1 MAFSKI
7 TINFLSVPSDGQ
19 HLNFKETL
27 YNLSLNEAFKN
38 NRLSSF
44 QVKIPEIVMDTYT
57 MTVAGGTNIEDVG
70 AEYTPI
76 NGNVTRT
83 PLNGLP
89 VIDNPDGSI
98 TFQIISET
106 PVVIY
111 DIATGNN
118 IYWPYGQFD
127 VSSTSGRYNGYI
139 SDNYANAFN
148 LDYNISS
155 LFTVVSFPG
164 EINSGLG
171 TVIITA
177 KYSNAVFDNVD
188 YNNDAEITIEN
199 EFALPEF
206 SITGITFSAASTN
219 KCQNVKVNVTTNHLA
234 TKIISPV
241 SVDPNIANPFSFD
254 VLRSQLVNIIARDIN
269 GLQVSQTITT
279 PSYLNANNFNIV
291 ANNSPNGATAVI
303 NNTGLSGLTL
313 QYSLDNATWQ
323 SSNVFPGLEAGDFTA
338 YIKDQFGCSTSL
350 GFNVSEFN
358 ISDSYFLYPK
368 SNSIRLAERVVW
380 DYINVF
386 KTDENT
392 LSCESDVELPY
403 KEVQEWQSSDV
414 ITNQFRSNYA
424 SNVVTA
430 EKLDG
435 TITNILITKKT
446 QNIGIKD
453 KRDAIQ
459 YNLGSG
465 KTGIYFNAG
474 NTYDFDTG
482 VINGSYLLNG
492 GRPEWA
498 LIGNYI
504 QIGVSW
510 FQIEQILYSEV
521 KASDILVI
529 SNVYTG
535 TEATVIVGSIYN
547 RENFEVYEYTVNMAS
562 FLNSDFRTKL
572 VASDTH
578 FATKTFLSEQINV
591 QLKRSDLLEIKYK
604 NSRNTDIN
612 YSTGIEHLIRVPFNK
627 LSGKYEDENE
637 TYKTDTT
644 AILLGSELFEID
656 EILLEPNTKEI
667 WRKINIALSHDTI
680 EVNSVGY
687 VKSAGFTTEG
697 PLGETNLYVLTA
709 SMIKIGNVYNGNS
722 GDSFGYTDEE
732 NIEIPNLLESDSGY
746 IEI

>member
-7 TINFLSVPSDGQ
+7 TIQFNSVPNIND
-19 HLNFKETL
+19 TL
-27 YNLSLNEAFKN
+27 SFDFEGVDQAARINEGFRTS
-38 NRLSSF
+38 RLGSY
-44 QVKIPEIVMDTYT
+44 QVQ
-57 MTVAGGTNIEDVG
+57 
-70 AEYTPI
+70 
-76 NGNVTRT
+76 
-83 PLNGLP
+83 LP
-89 VIDNPDGSI
+89 KFVYDDSI
-98 TFQIISET
+98 GESKYI
-106 PVVIY
+106 
-111 DIATGNN
+111 
-118 IYWPYGQFD
+118 
-127 VSSTSGRYNGYI
+127 GYI
-139 SDNYANAFN
+139 SDFYRNAFN
-148 LDYNISS
+148 LDWNSANIFSIQS
-155 LFTVVSFPG
+155 IRGGVD
-164 EINSGLG
+164 SGIG
-171 TVIITA
+171 TVIITS
-177 KYSNAVFDNVD
+177 KLPGGYFDEPFTTVSGVVF
-188 YNNDAEITIEN
+188 TIEN
-199 EFALPEF
+199 EPLVPEIH
-206 SITGITFSAASTN
+206 ITDINFTTATTN
-219 KCQNVKVNVTTNHLA
+219 QCQNIKVNVTTDILA
-234 TKIISPV
+234 TKVLSPV
-241 SVDPNIANPFSFD
+241 SINPNTNNPFSFD
-254 VLRSQLVNIIARDIN
+254 YLR
-269 GLQVSQTITT
+269 GQTINVLVEDSNGKQANQTIAL
-279 PSYLNANNFNIV
+279 PSPLTASNFTV
-291 ANNSPNGATAVI
+291 TANNSPNGATAVI

-323 SSNVFPGLEAGDFTA
+323 SSNVFPGLEVGDFTA
-338 YIKDQFGCSTSL
+338 YIRDQYGCSTSL
-350 GFNVSEFN
+350 NFSVSEFN
-358 ISDSYFLYPK
+358 ISEPYFLYPK

-380 DYINVF
+380 DYINIF

-414 ITNQFRSNYA
+414 ITNQFRSNYE
-424 SNVVTA
+424 SNIVTA

-435 TITNILITKKT
+435 NITNIPITKKT

-482 VINGSYLLNG
+482 TVNGSYLLNG

-504 QIGVSW
+504 QIGLSW
-510 FQIEQILYSEV
+510 FQIEQILYSEE

-535 TEATVIVGSIYN
+535 VEVSIIAGSIYN
-547 RENFEVYEYTVNMAS
+547 RENFEVYEYTVNMAL

-572 VASDTH
+572 VASDPN
-578 FATKTFLSEQINV
+578 FGTKTFLSEQINV
-591 QLKRSDLLEIKYK
+591 QLKRADLLEIKYK
-604 NSRNTDIN
+604 NSTNTDIN
-612 YSTGIEHLIRVPFNK
+612 YSTGITHLIRVPFNK
-627 LSGKYEDENE
+627 LSGKYEDESE

-644 AILLGSELFEID
+644 AILLGSELFELD

-680 EVNSVGY
+680 EVNGVGY

-697 PLGETNLYVLTA
+697 PLGDTNLYVLTA

-722 GDSFGYTDEE
+722 GNGFGYTDEE
-732 NIEIPNLLESDSGY
+732 NVEIPNLLESDSGY

>member
-1 MAFSKI
+1 MAYSKI
-7 TINFLSVPSDGQ
+7 TIQFTEVPDVNQTLSFDD
-19 HLNFKETL
+19 ET
-27 YNLSLNEAFKN
+27 YGGVVLSETFRA
-38 NRLSSF
+38 NRLGSK
-44 QVKIPEIVMDTYT
+44 QVKIPQLV
-57 MTVAGGTNIEDVG
+57 
-70 AEYTPI
+70 
-76 NGNVTRT
+76 
-83 PLNGLP
+83 
-89 VIDNPDGSI
+89 
-98 TFQIISET
+98 
-106 PVVIY
+106 Y
-111 DIATGNN
+111 DEELGENKYIG
-118 IYWPYGQFD
+118 F
-127 VSSTSGRYNGYI
+127 I
-139 SDNYANAFN
+139 SDFYRSAFN
-148 LDYNISS
+148 LDYNASG
-155 LFTVVSFPG
+155 LYNVVSIPG
-164 EINSGLG
+164 AIDSGLG
-171 TVIITA
+171 TVVITA
-177 KYSNAVFDNVD
+177 TVSNAIFDEPFTTVTGVVF
-188 YNNDAEITIEN
+188 TIEN
-199 EFALPEF
+199 EPLVPEIH
-206 SITGITFSAASTN
+206 ITDIDFSAATTN
-219 KCQNVKVNVTTNHLA
+219 QCQNIKVNVTTDILA
-234 TKIISPV
+234 TKVLTPV
-241 SVDPNIANPFSFD
+241 VINPNTNNPFSFD
-254 VLRSQLVNIIARDIN
+254 FLR
-269 GLQVSQTITT
+269 GQTINVLVEDANGMQSNQTIAL
-279 PSYLNANNFNIV
+279 PSPLTASNFTVI

-303 NNTGLSGLTL
+303 TNTGLSGLTL
-313 QYSLDNATWQ
+313 EYSLDNVTWQ
-323 SSNVFPGLEAGDFTA
+323 SSNVFPGLEVGDFTA
-338 YIKDQFGCSTSL
+338 YIRDQYGCSTSL
-350 GFNVSEFN
+350 TFSVSEFN
-358 ISDSYFLYPK
+358 ITEPYFLYPK

-380 DYINVF
+380 DYITVF

-403 KEVQEWQSSDV
+403 KEVQEWQSSDS

-430 EKLDG
+430 EELDG
-435 TITNILITKKT
+435 TITNISISQKT

-474 NTYDFDTG
+474 NTYDFDTN
-482 VINGSYLLNG
+482 VVNGSYLLNG

-504 QIGVSW
+504 QIGLSW
-510 FQIEQILYSEV
+510 FQIEQILYSEE

-535 TEATVIVGSIYN
+535 IEAAVIVGSIYN

-562 FLNSDFRTKL
+562 FVNSDFRTKL
-572 VASDTH
+572 VASDPN
-578 FATKTFLSEQINV
+578 FGTKTFLSEQINV
-591 QLKRSDLLEIKYK
+591 QVKRPDLLEIRYK
-604 NSRNTDIN
+604 NSTNTDVN

-627 LSGKYEDENE
+627 LSGKYEDESE

-680 EVNSVGY
+680 EVNGVGY